1 MDYVLIVLGVLFII
15 GGILGGVLPVLPGPP
30 LSYIGLLFLH
40 FTEKYQ
46 FSTRFLIIWAI
57 VTVVVY
63 LLDYVIPAWGTKR
76 FGGSNRGIWG
86 SIIGLVIGLFFFP
99 PFGIIIGPFV
109 GAVIGELTCRK
120 RLGCCIKIRFWFFY
134 RIFSGHTHET
144 DCLRFNGLAFWQG
157 TVFGIK
163 PCLGYILNSLTHN
176 KFDSLKC

>member
-1 MDYVLIVLGVLFII
+1 MDYVLIILGALFIV

-30 LSYIGLLFLH
+30 LSYIGLLLLH

-63 LLDYVIPAWGTKR
+63 LLDYAIPVWGTKR
-76 FGGSNRGIWG
+76 FGGSKRGIWG

-109 GAVIGELTCRK
+109 GAVVGELTAGK
-120 RLGCCIKIRFWFFY
+120 NSGAALKSGFGSFVGFLTGTLMKLIVSGLMAWHFGKELFF
-134 RIFSGHTHET
+134 S
-144 DCLRFNGLAFWQG
+144 
-157 TVFGIK
+157 
-163 PCLGYILNSLTHN
+163 
-176 KFDSLKC
+176 